1 MAHGYM
7 VVPSS
12 HTEAHGRGAILGHDV
27 PIPLQQSLAMVR
39 PNGQI
44 TKIGWGP
51 APVGFSLDALIRKAA
66 TLQGSFS
73 HTYGT
78 WERVVALLASSRI
91 DVRPLVSP
99 FALDAWAAGFHA
111 MEALEVAK
119 AVLLPHGPAF
129 AEI

>member
-1 MAHGYM
+1 MQAGDGFGAHLIIDAVG
-7 VVPSS
+7 VSA
-12 HTEAHGRGAILGHDV
+12 T
-27 PIPLQQSLAMVR
+27 LQQSLAMVR

-78 WERVVALLASSRI
+78 WERVVALLASGRI
-91 DVRPLVSP
+91 DVRPLISP
-99 FALDAWAAGFHA
+99 FALEEWSAGFSA
-111 MEALEVAK
+111 MESLEVAK
-119 AVLLPHGPAF
+119 AVLLPHGRAL
-129 AEI
+129 AGI